1 MEEQIFTD
9 SNLDI
14 PISEDKLKGFLKNI
28 PKQPGVY
35 KFLDKNKCP
44 IYIGKAKNLFNRV
57 PSYFHDNKS
66 KSIKT
71 KSLAKLSKY
80 LEFTLTSNELEA
92 LLLEQHLIKQNKPKF
107 NVQFKDDKGYSW
119 IKIASNEEFPSA
131 VSFLGKGRQN
141 GKFFGP
147 FPNSYAVRNTL
158 KLIQNTFKIRN
169 CSEAYFKNRTRPCL
183 QYEIGR
189 CSGPCVGL
197 IKKKEYLEEVKGAEL
212 LLAGKSE
219 ELISKFYLRMDK
231 FSLKKNFEK
240 AAVYRDRISALRD
253 IQRSQSVSGFK
264 QQKDAIY
271 LSRGNGQVKVGITH
285 VFNGWVTGHQNF
297 IQKDKSI
304 EDDALEK
311 FIKQKYCTN
320 KMCPPI
326 LLVNGELK
334 EKALIESALS
344 EYHSKKIS
352 IITRPGKKDKGLLEV
367 CKTNTEFLFNKGK
380 SKRNIALILQEL
392 GKQLNIKKDIN
403 VIESYDIS
411 HHAGDYAVGGSVVY
425 SKEGK
430 RKDLYRLYNI
440 SKENSGKDIASM
452 AEVIERRFGTV
463 NLDEIPDLI
472 IIDGGKSHLKFVM
485 NKFKSLNI
493 IDINA
498 IAISKG
504 ARRKS
509 SFDSIHL
516 SNGKSISVEEGSSVH
531 NLIQEIRDETH
542 RYSISLQKKKRSK
555 ISIGSSIDSLT
566 GVGPIRKRSL
576 LRYFGS
582 IEQIKSASV
591 EDLSQVSG
599 IGNNIAKL
607 IFEEIRT

>member
-1 MEEQIFTD
+1 MEEQNFTE
-9 SNLDI
+9 STF
-14 PISEDKLKGFLKNI
+14 SV
-28 PKQPGVY
+28 PKTKQQIRALIAELPNSSGIY
-35 KFLDKNKCP
+35 KFLDKSYKP
-44 IYIGKAKNLFNRV
+44 LYIGKAKYINKRLA
-57 PSYFHDNKS
+57 SYFRKS
-66 KSIKT
+66 AKTLKIKRLVEE
-71 KSLAKLSKY
+71 SRYIQLA
-80 LEFTLTSNELEA
+80 LTNTELES
-92 LLLEQHLIKQNKPKF
+92 LLLEQFQIKEHKPKF
-107 NVQFKDDKGYSW
+107 NVQFKDDKGYPW
-119 IKIASNEEFPSA
+119 IKIDSNKEFPSA
-131 VSFLGKGRQN
+131 QSFLGKGRQN

-197 IKKKEYLEEVKGAEL
+197 IKKKEYLDEVKGAEL

-297 IQKDKSI
+297 IQKDESI
-304 EDDALEK
+304 EEDVLGK
-311 FIKQKYCTN
+311 FITQKYCTN
-320 KMCPPI
+320 KMCPPV

-334 EKALIESALS
+334 EKVLIESALS

-352 IITRPGKKDKGLLEV
+352 IIIRPRKKDKGLLEV
-367 CKTNTEFLFNKGK
+367 CKTNTEFLVNKGK

-452 AEVIERRFGTV
+452 AEVIERRFRTV

-472 IIDGGKSHLKFVM
+472 IIDGGKSHLKFAM

-493 IDINA
+493 IDINV

-516 SNGKSISVEEGSSVH
+516 SNGKSISAEEGSSVH
-531 NLIQEIRDETH
+531 SLIQEIRDETH

-555 ISIGSSIDSLT
+555 TSIGSSIDSLT
-566 GVGPIRKRSL
+566 GIGPIRKRSL

-582 IEQIKSASV
+582 IEQIKRASV